1 MDQTII
7 DKLNRC
13 LLKGRPILFTGA
25 GFSRYGKNGQG
36 RYVPTGA
43 ELKSMILTELLG
55 FEKDVDDYNDLIK
68 NSLTDIYGFAL
79 EEKSEQKV
87 RDFVFSLFTDCTPQN
102 FHCVIAR
109 FNWKRIYTTNID
121 DLYENASKH
130 DSLLVQNMPTRR
142 ESFSGKKTEYVKLH
156 GCVRNP
162 SGGIVFSRQDYID
175 SMLKSKDY
183 RFNMFGQD
191 IQTEDFIFIGTE
203 MDEFNLDYYLKLFES
218 VQGQSTNGQLFFI
231 KPKPDRMFLS
241 KINKRGGYVI
251 DWTAEKFAEH
261 LQKIAVKEKA
271 NPYLYRIDGYQ
282 YINKLFEL
290 AKGFKGFRSDLYLG
304 NDPIWNDVFFDWDFL
319 QPQMDVL
326 SKQVT
331 DYTDKG
337 HSLVVSLCGKAMS
350 GKSVYLKRLGIRLI
364 NEGFAVYEFVGRRFN
379 YYDFVRTCRIIPDT
393 KIALLIDDGSFYY
406 SAIRNLM
413 RDFEKSKC
421 LVVVTTSRPYYHN
434 RKRYNLVF
442 ETQLLE
448 ENIQTEIV
456 SSDNQFAKNIANK
469 LDEKGF
475 LGKLKSLDNN
485 ERIAYIS
492 KTNDVSSLLYSLNHG
507 SSNAFQR
514 RQKEVYAEM
523 KDEIGNYNRFLQLL
537 AIFQK
542 MDLPYFPLELLGLWD
557 AKNYS
562 QILEKC
568 QDFIKFAPDSHGVE
582 LRNDILTNLLLKDLD
597 SSEKME
603 LIGEI
608 LVLVSPQVSDK
619 DHSYWNEIQSSL
631 MKGKLLKRVL
641 GIKRDDI
648 KSLLFSIQKYYN
660 DNFNYWIQV
669 GISEQNER
677 DFEKALNHFN
687 QAASI
692 NPRSYMV
699 LNAIARNYM
708 LQANSKHTRAEAQP
722 LFEEGERRILDL
734 IREREEFQVKAFSTH
749 GYLFEKL
756 RYLEKFEKHPNVDE
770 LKKMYGML
778 KSIIDRDHS
787 DPMAKHISNLFL
799 KYIKKQGLS
808 KKLQFTFYDLAY
820 LKTMLN
826 ENDRDIKS
834 FLEDFELD

>member
-1 MDQTII
+1 MDQTVL

-13 LLKGRPILFTGA
+13 LLKGRPVLFTGA

-36 RYVPTGA
+36 KNIPTGA
-43 ELKSMILTELLG
+43 ELKAKILTELLG
-55 FEKDVDDYNDLIK
+55 FEEDSDDYKDLII
-68 NSLTDIYGFAL
+68 NTLADIYGFAQ
-79 EEKSEQKV
+79 EEKSELVV
-87 RDFVFSLFTDCTPQN
+87 RDFVFSLFTDCTPKS
-102 FHCVIAR
+102 FHSIIAQ
-109 FNWKRIYTTNID
+109 FNWKRVYTTNID
-121 DLYENASKH
+121 DLYENAAKQ
-130 DSLLVQNMPTRR
+130 DSLLVQNMSNRR
-142 ESFSGKKTEYVKLH
+142 ESFGGKKIEYIKLH

-175 SMLKSKDY
+175 SMLKSQDY

-231 KPKPDRMFLS
+231 KPNPDRMFLS

-251 DWTAEKFAEH
+251 NWTAEQFAQH
-261 LQKIAVKEKA
+261 LLLINVKEKV
-271 NPYLYRIDGYQ
+271 NPYVYRLDGYQ
-282 YINKLFEL
+282 YINKLLEA
-290 AKGFKGFRSDLYLG
+290 AKEYKGFRSDLYQG
-304 NDPIWNDVFFDWDFL
+304 NDPVWNDIFYDWDFIH
-319 QPQMDVL
+319 PQIENL
-326 SKQVT
+326 SRQIGNCIE
-331 DYTDKG
+331 KG
-337 HSLVVSLCGKAMS
+337 HNLIVSLCGKAMA
-350 GKSVYLKRLGIRLI
+350 GKSVYLKRMGVNLVS
-364 NEGFAVYEFVGRRFN
+364 EGFAVYEFVGRRFN
-379 YYDFVRTCRIIPDT
+379 FHDFIRTCRIIPDQ
-393 KIALLIDDGSFYY
+393 KIVLLIDDGSFYY

-413 RDFEKSKC
+413 KDFDKSKR
-421 LVVVTTSRPYYHN
+421 LVVITTSRPYYHN

-448 ENIQTEIV
+448 ENIHAEIV
-456 SSDNQFAKNIANK
+456 YPDNQFARNIADK

-475 LGKLKSLDNN
+475 LGILKSKAYDDRV
-485 ERIAYIS
+485 EYIS
-492 KTNDVSSLLYSLNHG
+492 KTNDVSSLLYSLNYG

-514 RQKEVYAEM
+514 RQREVYAEM
-523 KDEIGNYNRFLQLL
+523 RDEIGNHNRFLQIL

-557 AKNYS
+557 SKNYS
-562 QILEKC
+562 RILDSC
-568 QDFIKFAPDSHGVE
+568 LDFIKFTPDNHGVE
-582 LRNDILTNLLLKDLD
+582 LRNDILTNILLKQLD
-597 SSEKME
+597 SSAKMG

-648 KSLLFSIQKYYN
+648 KSLLLSIQKYYN

-699 LNAIARNYM
+699 QNAIARNYM
-708 LQANSKHTRAEAQP
+708 LQANNKHTRAEAQP
-722 LFEEGERRILDL
+722 LFEEGERLILEL
-734 IREREEFQVKAFSTH
+734 IKEREEFQVRAFSTH

-756 RYLEKFEKHPNVDE
+756 RYLEKFEKHPSVEE
-770 LKKMYGML
+770 LKKMYDML

-799 KYIKKQGLS
+799 RYIRKQGLS
-808 KKLQFTFYDLAY
+808 KKLNFNFYDLTY
-820 LKTMLN
+820 LRAMMN
-826 ENDRDIKS
+826 ESEGDIKLI
-834 FLEDFELD
+834 LEDFELD

>member
-1 MDQTII
+1 MDQII
-7 DKLNRC
+7 LEKLSRC

-36 RYVPTGA
+36 NDIPTGF
-43 ELKSMILTELLG
+43 ELKSKILTELLG
-55 FEKDVDDYNDLIK
+55 YEKESDDYNDLIR
-68 NSLTDIYGFAL
+68 NTLTDIYGFAQ
-79 EEKSEQKV
+79 EEKSELKV
-87 RDFVFSLFTDCTPQN
+87 RDYVFSLFTDCTPQG
-102 FHCVIAR
+102 FHNVIAR
-109 FNWKRIYTTNID
+109 FNWKRVYTTNID
-121 DLYENASKH
+121 DLYENASNQ

-142 ESFSGKKTEYVKLH
+142 ESFSGKKIEYIKLH

-175 SMLKSKDY
+175 SMLKSQDY

-231 KPKPDRMFLS
+231 KPNPDRMFLS

-251 DWTAEKFAEH
+251 NWTAERFAEH
-261 LQKIAVKEKA
+261 LQHLAVKEKV
-271 NPYLYRIDGYQ
+271 NPYVYRLDGYQ
-282 YINKLFEL
+282 YINKIFEA
-290 AKGFKGFRSDLYLG
+290 AKDFKGFRSDLYLG
-304 NDPIWNDVFFDWDFL
+304 NDPKWSDIFYDWDFIHPKIEAL
-319 QPQMDVL
+319 A
-326 SKQVT
+326 KQAVS
-331 DYTDKG
+331 YTENG
-337 HSLVVSLCGKAMS
+337 HNLIVSLCGKAMS
-350 GKSVYLKRLGIRLI
+350 GKSVYLKRIGIRLV

-379 YYDFVRTCRIIPDT
+379 FHDFIRTCKIIPDT

-406 SAIRNLM
+406 SAIRNLF
-413 RDFEKSKC
+413 RDFEKGKQ
-421 LVVVTTSRPYYHN
+421 LIVITTSRPYYHN

-448 ENIQTEIV
+448 ENIHAEIV
-456 SSDNQFAKNIANK
+456 SVDNQFAKNIANK

-475 LGKLKSLDNN
+475 LGNLKSLEYG
-485 ERIAYIS
+485 ERVAFIS
-492 KTNDVSSLLYSLNHG
+492 KTNDVSSLLYSLNNS

-523 KDEIGNYNRFLQLL
+523 KDEIGEYNKFLQLL

-562 QILEKC
+562 QILENC
-568 QDFIKFAPDSHGVE
+568 QDFIKFTPDNHGVE

-597 SSEKME
+597 SSSKME
-603 LIGEI
+603 LIGDI

-708 LQANSKHTRAEAQP
+708 LQANSKHSRVEAQP
-722 LFEEGERRILDL
+722 LFEEGERRILEL

-756 RYLEKFEKHPNVDE
+756 RYLEKFEQHPSVEE
-770 LKKMYGML
+770 LKKMYDML

-808 KKLQFTFYDLAY
+808 KKLHFTFYDLTY
-820 LKTMLN
+820 LRSMLN
-826 ENDRDIKS
+826 DSDSEIKS
-834 FLEDFELD
+834 LLEDFELD